1 MEAQIG
7 ELLTREAE
15 ATNAESRWKS
25 EKVHLEKQL
34 ERKTLECEELA
45 KSHLNRFSEVKSDSL
60 FDDFYELTHGFKQ
73 IKDKEDE
80 LLANLEE
87 THNLKSRN
95 EELES
100 SLRSISSENDS
111 LKHRLKLLEKENTE
125 IRDRLYSSEPKLQH
139 FEPEFIR
146 LREEKDKWTQ
156 VLLKGGN
163 RLSLLTPLLSRKKS
177 AWKMKL
183 GSRGKQFGL

>member
-1 MEAQIG
+1 ME
-7 ELLTREAE
+7 
-15 ATNAESRWKS
+15 
-25 EKVHLEKQL
+25 EK
-34 ERKTLECEELA
+34 
-45 KSHLNRFSEVKSDSL
+45 
-60 FDDFYELTHGFKQ
+60 
-73 IKDKEDE
+73 
-80 LLANLEE
+80 
-87 THNLKSRN
+87 HNLKSRN

-100 SLRSISSENDS
+100 SLRSISSKNDS
-111 LKHRLKLLEKENTE
+111 LKHRLKLLEKENIE